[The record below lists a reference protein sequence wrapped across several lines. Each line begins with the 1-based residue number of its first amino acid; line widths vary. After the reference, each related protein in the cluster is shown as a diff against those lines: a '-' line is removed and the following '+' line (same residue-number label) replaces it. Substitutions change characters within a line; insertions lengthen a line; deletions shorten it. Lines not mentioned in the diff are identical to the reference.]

1 MPMNVSAAPSEAE
14 SQVSLFRQHNVRVVF
29 LGRLSV
35 LMADVIQDVAL
46 IWIVWEL
53 THSSTA
59 TAFAS
64 MSSRTPLWLFSL
76 PAGSHA
82 DAAPPR
88 RTIILTNLICG
99 VLALMVAGL
108 SNLGWMSVPVLCLF
122 AFAISTCR
130 TFEAPSFYSLVRGLA
145 QEGADTQQL
154 NGIADTAKRAAR
166 LTAPLLA
173 NALRGVMPVFNLYA
187 LIGLFYAGMA
197 YAGRRLEVR
206 DFRSERKQRK
216 GLVADLK
223 EAMVVVR
230 QQPALQ
236 YIIVAEILFNLA
248 YGACYYVLLPR
259 LTLDT
264 TGGGTAGHASA
275 VTAYGVGG
283 LLAGFFSTRLK
294 MGQHALNYATVAWIG
309 IGASFG
315 LMYFAT
321 SLPMVI
327 LLTALAGASMA
338 IQNIALW
345 SAIHVA
351 CPPEHSG
358 RVYSIW
364 RLGADMALT
373 VSTLVAGVVADA
385 FGPSVPIGVIGVYV
399 FFAILIARRFTV
411 GRAEKLSPSV
421 S

>member
-1 MPMNVSAAPSEAE
+1 MSLSSPPAAVEGQE
-14 SQVSLFRQHNVRVVF
+14 SLFRQHNVRVVF

-35 LMADVIQDVAL
+35 LMADVVQDVAL

-64 MSSRTPLWLFSL
+64 MSSRTPLWIFSL
-76 PAGSHA
+76 PAGAHA

-88 RTIILTNLICG
+88 RTIVLTNLICG
-99 VLALMVAGL
+99 ALALMVAGL
-108 SNLGWMSVPVLCLF
+108 SNLGWMNVPLLCLF

-145 QEGADTQQL
+145 REGADTQQL
-154 NGIADTAKRAAR
+154 NGIADTAKRTAR

-173 NALRGVMPVFNLYA
+173 NALRSVVPIFNLYA
-187 LIGLFYAGMA
+187 LIGVLYAGMA

-206 DFRSERKQRK
+206 DFRSERPKRK
-216 GLVADLK
+216 GLVADIK

-236 YIIVAEILFNLA
+236 YIILAEIFFNLA

-275 VTAYGVGG
+275 VTAYGIGG
-283 LLAGFFSTRLK
+283 LVAGFFSTRLK
-294 MGQHALNYATVAWIG
+294 MGRHALNYATVAWIG
-309 IGASFG
+309 IGGSFG

-321 SLPMVI
+321 TLPVVI

-373 VSTLVAGVVADA
+373 LGTLAGGIIADA
-385 FGPSVPIGVIGVYV
+385 FGPSLPIGIIGLYV
-399 FFAILIARRFTV
+399 FFAILLARRFTL
-411 GRAEKLSPSV
+411 GRAVPSPSPQT
-421 S
+421 